1 MIESADKFT
10 NLFELAPTGYFI
22 LSKEGDI
29 VDANLSG
36 RIMLGKE
43 HMSMK
48 RARFGIYISDL
59 NTSIHNTYELLEDL
73 LIWSKVYKCLL
84 YKTKNTI
91 GLEH

>member
-1 MIESADKFT
+1 VIESADKFT

-48 RARFGIYISDL
+48 RARLVFIF
-59 NTSIHNTYELLEDL
+59 
-73 LIWSKVYKCLL
+73 LI
-84 YKTKNTI
+84 
-91 GLEH
+91 